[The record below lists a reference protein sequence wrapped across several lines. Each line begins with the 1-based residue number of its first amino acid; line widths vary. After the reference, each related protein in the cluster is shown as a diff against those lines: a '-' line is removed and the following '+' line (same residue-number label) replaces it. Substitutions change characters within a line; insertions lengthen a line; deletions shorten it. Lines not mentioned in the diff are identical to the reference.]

1 MSTPTPLPRP
11 PEWMR
16 QNGPIGIPEL
26 SDRDSACLVLAD
38 LDFDAQLA
46 AIRGLLRLHDEADQ
60 ALRGRITEIEAY
72 AARTSGLR
80 NEAAVAQ
87 WTDRLHHSV
96 YQDAAQSMAAAGMLA
111 PLIESIFYQAF
122 QGIRTRLAATSSPPG
137 NHARWQQPAEDQW
150 DCHFV
155 WKSGR
160 RSTNLVDGILQL
172 AEAVSLAR
180 HFPEDLRA
188 TLDALFAYRNKMFH
202 CGFEWPLPERRA
214 FQKRINDSGWPQ
226 TWFALATSGGEPWVF
241 YLTRD
246 FIDYCLEIVGRVI
259 EGIGAFCKAELL
271 SRHVGQETPG

>member
-1 MSTPTPLPRP
+1 MSTPTPPPRP

-16 QNGPIGIPEL
+16 QNGPFGIPQL

-60 ALRGRITEIEAY
+60 ALRGEITEIEAY

-96 YQDAAQSMAAAGMLA
+96 YQDAAQSMAAVGMLA
-111 PLIESIFYQAF
+111 PLIESIFSQAF
-122 QGIRTRLAATSSPPG
+122 QGIRTRLAPISSPPS

-160 RSTNLVDGILQL
+160 RSTNLVEGISQL

-180 HFPEDLRA
+180 HLPGDLRA

-202 CGFEWPLPERRA
+202 CGFEWPVPERIA
-214 FQKRINDSGWPQ
+214 FQKRIDKSAWPK
-226 TWFALATSGGEPWVF
+226 TWFAAATKGGEPWVF
-241 YLTRD
+241 YLTRQ
-246 FIDYCLEIVGRVI
+246 FIDHCLETVDRVI
-259 EGIGAFCKAELL
+259 TGIGAYCKVEILPRSNNREVA
-271 SRHVGQETPG
+271 T